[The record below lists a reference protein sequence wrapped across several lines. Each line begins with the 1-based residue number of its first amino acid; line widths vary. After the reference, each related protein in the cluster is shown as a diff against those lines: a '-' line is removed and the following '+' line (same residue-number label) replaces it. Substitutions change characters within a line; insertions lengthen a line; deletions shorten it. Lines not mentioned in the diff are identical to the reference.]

1 MDHTAAIEAP
11 RVERPRAVATTGTV
25 WTIGHSNRELTDFLG
40 LLRSEAIETLADV
53 RRFPGSRKHPQ
64 FAGEALERELTEAG
78 IGYRHFAGLGGR
90 RGKPAPGSPN
100 VGWRVASFN
109 AYADHMDS
117 PEFRADLAAL
127 VATAEVHR
135 LALMCSEAVPWRC
148 HRRLIADALVV
159 RGWSVRDIVGRGQ
172 VRDHALTPF
181 ARVDE
186 GRLIYPA
193 PPITSPGGGP

>member
-1 MDHTAAIEAP
+1 MGRTASEPTI
-11 RVERPRAVATTGTV
+11 
-25 WTIGHSNRELTDFLG
+25 WTIGHSNRDLDAFLD
-40 LLRSEAIETLADV
+40 LLRSEAIECLADV

-64 FAGEALERELTEAG
+64 FAGEALEAALAGAG
-78 IGYRHFAGLGGR
+78 IAYRHFAGLGGR

-109 AYADHMDS
+109 AYADHMES
-117 PEFRADLAAL
+117 PEFRDDLAAL

-135 LALMCSEAVPWRC
+135 AALMCSEAVPWRC
-148 HRRLIADALVV
+148 HRRLIADALLI
-159 RGWSVRDIVGRGQ
+159 RGWGVRDILGPRQ

-181 ARVDE
+181 ARVVD

-193 PPITSPGGGP
+193 PSITSPGGET

>member
-1 MDHTAAIEAP
+1 MMG
-11 RVERPRAVATTGTV
+11 ATI
-25 WTIGHSNRELTDFLG
+25 WTIGHSNRDLASFLD
-40 LLRSEAIETLADV
+40 LLRPESIDVLADV

-64 FAGEALERELTEAG
+64 FSGEALETGLAGAG
-78 IGYRHFAGLGGR
+78 IAYRHFAGLGGR

-109 AYADHMDS
+109 AYADHMGS
-117 PEFRADLAAL
+117 PEFRADFEEL
-127 VATAEVHR
+127 VATAEGHR
-135 LALMCSEAVPWRC
+135 VALMCSEAVPWRC

-159 RGWSVRDIVGRGQ
+159 RGWRVRDILGPRQ

-186 GRLIYPA
+186 GRLTYPA
-193 PPITSPGGGP
+193 PPIISPGGGP

>member
-1 MDHTAAIEAP
+1 MS
-11 RVERPRAVATTGTV
+11 GTI
-25 WTIGHSNRELTDFLG
+25 WTIGHSNRELADFLD
-40 LLRSEAIETLADV
+40 LLRSESIGSLADV

-64 FAGEALERELTEAG
+64 FAGRALETALEREG
-78 IGYRHFAGLGGR
+78 IAYRHFAGLGGR
-90 RGKPAPGSPN
+90 RGKPAAGSPN

-117 PEFRADLAAL
+117 PEFRDDLAAL
-127 VATAEVHR
+127 VATAESHR
-135 LALMCSEAVPWRC
+135 TALMCSEAVPWRC
-148 HRRLIADALVV
+148 HRRLIADALVI
-159 RGWSVRDIVGRGQ
+159 RGWAVRDILGARQ

-181 ARVDE
+181 ARVVD